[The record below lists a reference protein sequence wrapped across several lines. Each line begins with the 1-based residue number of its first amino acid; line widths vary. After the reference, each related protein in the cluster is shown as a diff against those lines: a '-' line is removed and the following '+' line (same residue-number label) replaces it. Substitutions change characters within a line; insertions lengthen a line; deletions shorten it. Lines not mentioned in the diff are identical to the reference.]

1 MPLHVVIL
9 AAGQGK
15 RMHSALPK
23 ILHPL
28 AGRPLLQF
36 VIDAAK
42 KLQPENIHVVYGFGG
57 EAIQK
62 AFAADSSLHW
72 IVQEQQLGT
81 GHAVQCA
88 LPFIPENNQVLILYG
103 DVPLIPVETL
113 QELLAQ
119 SNNESLAILTANFS
133 NPYGYGRIIRDN
145 KKQITSIVEHRDA
158 TEQQLTISEINTGI
172 MAAPSSGLHR
182 WIPKLQNTNAQKE
195 FYLTDIVAMALQEK
209 ISVKTVSASREED
222 VSGVNDRIQLSK
234 LERFVQQQQ
243 AQQLMQQGV
252 TFLDPAR
259 FDLRGTLKVGKDV
272 VIDINV
278 ICEGNV
284 ELSDGVKVGANTIL
298 KNVKINAN
306 TEIRPHSIIEDSI
319 IGERC
324 IIGPF
329 ARIRPQTVL
338 ANEVH
343 IGNFVEVKKSVI
355 SEQSKVN
362 HLSYIGDATIG
373 KNVNVGAGTITCNY
387 DGVNKHQTIIGD
399 RVFIGSDTQLVAP
412 VSVGDDATIAAGSTI
427 RKNVEAGHLTITQRI
442 QQRIVVG
449 WKKPTK
455 KSGE

>member
-15 RMHSALPK
+15 RMHSQLPK

-36 VIDAAK
+36 VVDSAK
-42 KLQPENIHVVYGFGG
+42 KLQPEKIHIIYGFGG
-57 EAIQK
+57 ETIQNT
-62 AFAADSSLHW
+62 FANDPSLHW
-72 IVQEQQLGT
+72 VFQDQQLGT

-88 LPFIPENNQVLILYG
+88 LPFIPQNSQVLILYG
-103 DVPLIPVETL
+103 DVPLIPVATM
-113 QELLAQ
+113 QELIAQ
-119 SNNESLAILTANFS
+119 SNNESLAVLTANFA

-158 TEQQLTISEINTGI
+158 TEQQLAISEINTGI
-172 MAAPSSGLHR
+172 MAAPSNGLHH
-182 WIPKLQNTNAQKE
+182 WLPNLKNKNAQKE

-209 ISVKTVSASREED
+209 ISVKTVLANREED

-243 AQQLMQQGV
+243 AEQLMQQGV
-252 TFLDPAR
+252 SFLDPNR

-278 ICEGNV
+278 ICEGYV
-284 ELSDGVKVGANTIL
+284 ELGDGVKIGANTIL
-298 KNVKINAN
+298 KNVKVNAG
-306 TEIRPHSIIEDSI
+306 TEIRSHSVIEDSI

-343 IGNFVEVKKSVI
+343 IGNFVEVKKSAI
-355 SEQSKVN
+355 AEQSKVN

-412 VSVGDDATIAAGSTI
+412 VIVGDDATIAAGSTV
-427 RKNVEAGHLTITQRI
+427 RKNVEPGYLTITQRV
-442 QQRIVVG
+442 QQRTVPG
-449 WKKPTK
+449 WKKPQK
-455 KSGE
+455 KSGD